1 MRYVVHYKYFLSMV
15 PRGKNVNFRIIYKIK
30 FIKTNSQIL
39 GMVQAMKLMIVCTV
53 GFAELTYRKVN
64 IL

>member
-1 MRYVVHYKYFLSMV
+1 MRYVVQYKYFLSMV
-15 PRGKNVNFRIIYKIK
+15 PGGKNVNFRIIYKIK

-39 GMVQAMKLMIVCTV
+39 RMVQTMKRMIVCTV

>member
-1 MRYVVHYKYFLSMV
+1 MV
-15 PRGKNVNFRIIYKIK
+15 PGGKNVNFRIIYKIK

-39 GMVQAMKLMIVCTV
+39 RMVQTMKRMIVCTV